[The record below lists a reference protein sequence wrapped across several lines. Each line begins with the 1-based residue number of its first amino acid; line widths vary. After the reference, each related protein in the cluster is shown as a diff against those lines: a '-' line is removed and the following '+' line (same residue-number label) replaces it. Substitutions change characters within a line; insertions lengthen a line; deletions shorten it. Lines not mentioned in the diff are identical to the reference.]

1 MTRKKAGAGGF
12 FCLHRKFDGTT
23 SPEKSI
29 LKIAKFCYV
38 LLTNPSRKVPDN
50 FQYTLTRN
58 QNANPEAFQRLP
70 AAGFQSGHAAL
81 AFHFVTPPARASNLP
96 AGRR

>member
-12 FCLHRKFDGTT
+12 FCLHENSDGTT
-23 SPEKSI
+23 SAEKSI

-38 LLTNPSRKVPDN
+38 LLTNPSQKVPDN

-70 AAGFQSGHAAL
+70 AARHQIASGYKKY
-81 AFHFVTPPARASNLP
+81 FEKIKKQIDLP
-96 AGRR
+96 AG

>member
-1 MTRKKAGAGGF
+1 MQGDF
-12 FCLHRKFDGTT
+12 FVYAENADGTT

-29 LKIAKFCYV
+29 LKIAKFRYA
-38 LLTNPSRKVPDN
+38 LLTNPSQKVPDN

-70 AAGFQSGHAAL
+70 AARHQIASGYKKY
-81 AFHFVTPPARASNLP
+81 FEKIKKQIDLP
-96 AGRR
+96 VG